1 MEEEMSTLSINE
13 KEQDNNC
20 KSSHNM
26 EWLEDKTE
34 FNRWKN
40 TYNVEEGPDARG
52 EPIKKLVRIG
62 EDTSNF
68 ELWLVDP
75 MLDIFDII
83 HQSHIIT

>member
-26 EWLEDKTE
+26 EWLKDKTE